1 MLSSQRAAQT
11 VKHSSLK
18 NAVGHLFPAP
28 AHSVIFLTFGLYYG
42 KILEYY
48 AIRRVSGLVTA
59 ALRNR
64 LSKEYPMKRFFALLV
79 LPCLAAA
86 AFAQQRLPLDTA
98 LVRAAAYLGEK
109 LPRNTALL
117 PLRLGAPSDALSE
130 YASDVF
136 TARLLALGAFTLVER
151 NSAVLRSIETE
162 SAYQLSGNVDDD
174 SMASLGHQSGAKVL
188 VSGVIAR
195 LGTEYRLTVRA
206 ASIEKAE
213 VLALYT
219 AMLENTAEF
228 KKMASA
234 PSGVNAVRPQWI
246 TQPLAGGRA
255 KYENASAAGVSSW
268 YYDVGIS
275 TKTTTEQRARQ
286 RATQNV
292 QSSIAA
298 TIASDFKALLNIT
311 EYSLFKDCEIE
322 DVERLVETAISNS
335 IKTRIP
341 RYETLEWHIET
352 GVNAEG
358 KEWYMAYV
366 LVRFPRKDILG
377 VVEKIDPPVVVN
389 TMISLA
395 VKQKL
400 IDPQSAEGGAGDEML
415 DGVLAAREYAQE
427 SIEKGLTG
435 N

>member
-1 MLSSQRAAQT
+1 M
-11 VKHSSLK
+11 V
-18 NAVGHLFPAP
+18 
-28 AHSVIFLTFGLYYG
+28 
-42 KILEYY
+42 EYY
-48 AIRRVSGLVTA
+48 AIRRVSGLVA
-59 ALRNR
+59 AARRNR
-64 LSKEYPMKRFFALLV
+64 LSKEYSMKRFFALLV
-79 LPCLAAA
+79 LPWLAAA

-136 TARLLALGAFTLVER
+136 TARLLASGAFTLVER
-151 NSAVLRSIETE
+151 NSAVLRDIEKE
-162 SAYQLSGNVDDD
+162 SAYQLSGNVDDN
-174 SMASLGHQSGAKVL
+174 SMASIGHQSGAKVL

-234 PSGVNAVRPQWI
+234 PPSVNAVRPQWI
-246 TQPLAGGRA
+246 TRPLEGGRA
-255 KYENASAAGVSSW
+255 KYENAATAGVSSW
-268 YYDVGIS
+268 YYDVGMS

-292 QSSIAA
+292 QANIAA
-298 TIASDFKALLNIT
+298 TIASDFKARLDIT
-311 EYSLFKDCEIE
+311 EYSLFKDC
-322 DVERLVETAISNS
+322 DVEDAERLIETAIGAS

-341 RYETLEWHIET
+341 RYEPLEWHIET

-358 KEWYMAYV
+358 KEWYIAYV
-366 LVRFPRKDILG
+366 LVRFPRKDILD

-389 TMISLA
+389 ALISQA

-400 IDPQSAEGGAGDEML
+400 IDSQSAEGGAGDEML
-415 DGVLAAREYAQE
+415 NGVLAAREYAQE
-427 SIEKGLTG
+427 SIEEGLTG